1 MTLTIEW
8 WHIPATI
15 TALFVC
21 WFAVRDSE
29 PLFGDLFFVIVATVV
44 SLCAW
49 LIAALLRVMV

>member
-8 WHIPATI
+8 WYIPAAI

-29 PLFGDLFFVIVATVV
+29 PLFGDLFFAIGATVV

-49 LIAALLRVMV
+49 LIAALLHTIP